1 MHAEGTNACEYAV
14 EMIGI
19 TKRFPG
25 IVANDNI
32 TLQLKKGEIHA
43 LLGENGA
50 GKSTLMRIMAGL
62 SRPSAG
68 RVRQAESGARS
79 GGLRL
84 GYLGHATFLYPGL
97 TALENLAF
105 WRTAHGLRLS
115 RADLSAGLERVGLG
129 AHAHERAGVFS
140 RGMAQRL
147 NLARVLMLEPDLL
160 LLDEPGTG
168 LDAASLALLR
178 REVRDARQRGACVV
192 LISHDL
198 AGDAPL
204 ADRLLALAERKLV
217 YDGAPSDFTG
227 FHTAP
232 DAAAAG
238 NTDKAD
244 RGGPAC
250 CA

>member
-1 MHAEGTNACEYAV
+1 MLELD
-14 EMIGI
+14 
-19 TKRFPG
+19 R
-25 IVANDNI
+25 VAKLYGVKVI
-32 TLQLKKGEIHA
+32 FKEVSCAFTAGSVS
-43 LLGENGA
+43 LLVGGNGA

-68 RVRQAESGARS
+68 RVRQAESGTRS

-115 RADLSAGLERVGLG
+115 RSDLLTGLERVGLA

-147 NLARVLMLEPDLL
+147 NLARVLMIEPDLL

-178 REVRDARQRGACVV
+178 RDAHQPRSGRGRAPGRPP
-192 LISHDL
+192 
-198 AGDAPL
+198 AGPG
-204 ADRLLALAERKLV
+204 
-217 YDGAPSDFTG
+217 GAQTG
-227 FHTAP
+227 L
-232 DAAAAG
+232 
-238 NTDKAD
+238 
-244 RGGPAC
+244 
-250 CA
+250 

>member
-1 MHAEGTNACEYAV
+1 MLELD
-14 EMIGI
+14 
-19 TKRFPG
+19 R
-25 IVANDNI
+25 VAKLYGVKVI
-32 TLQLKKGEIHA
+32 FKEVSCAFTAGSVS
-43 LLGENGA
+43 LLVGGNGA

-68 RVRQAESGARS
+68 RVRQAESGTRS

-115 RADLSAGLERVGLG
+115 RSDLLAGLERVGLA

-140 RGMAQRL
+140 RGKAQRL
-147 NLARVLMLEPDLL
+147 NLARVLMIEPDLL

-227 FHTAP
+227 FHPAP
-232 DAAAAG
+232 DTAAAD